1 MAPLALDGGVDG
13 RVNQMNVA
21 ASDMAETRLTRPL
34 ISGHCPLVVDKG
46 RVVIGGWED
55 LDTRQGVRRRE

>member
-1 MAPLALDGGVDG
+1 
-13 RVNQMNVA
+13 
-21 ASDMAETRLTRPL
+21 MAELIKRPTLDKSETFALTGKARPV